1 MILVSGSLAYD
12 TIMNFPGFFKDSI
25 LPDHIHMLNVSF
37 LVEKMRKTYGGTA
50 GNIAY
55 TLALLGIK
63 AGVIGTVGSDFKEY
77 EDFLKKYGVLTH
89 YVRPIQDFYTSTAV
103 GIIDKAN
110 NALWS
115 FYVGADS
122 FSDQLSINDVGDPLD
137 FGVISPNNPK
147 TMLKFALEYTGKKI
161 PYMYDPGMQLPY
173 LDGNVLKKSFT
184 GAKIIIG
191 NDYEVKLMEKKTG
204 IADLNSLARHGKI
217 IITTLGEKGSRVVG
231 KGESFNIPAAKVS
244 DPCDPAGAG
253 DAYRGGFVAGYLRN
267 LPLPVCGRM
276 GSIASAY
283 TVEKYGTST
292 HYYTI
297 SEFEVR
303 YKENFGEKLEL
314 KVH

>member
-25 LPDHIHMLNVSF
+25 LPDQIHMLNISF

-63 AGVIGTVGSDFKEY
+63 VGVIGTVGSDFKEY
-77 EDFLKKYGVLTH
+77 EDFLRKFGIFTQYL
-89 YVRPIQDFYTSTAV
+89 RPIQDFYTSTAI

-115 FYVGADS
+115 FYVGADAL
-122 FSDQLSINDVGDPLD
+122 SDQMSIDDVSDPID
-137 FGVISPNNPK
+137 FGIISPNNPK
-147 TMLKFALEYTGKKI
+147 TMLKFALEYTRKKI
-161 PYMYDPGMQLPY
+161 PYLYDPGMQLPY
-173 LDGNVLKKSFT
+173 LDGDVLKKAFE
-184 GAKIIIG
+184 GASIIIG
-191 NDYEVKLMEKKTG
+191 NDYEVKLMENKTG
-204 IADLNSLARHGKI
+204 IEDLNSLANDGKI
-217 IITTLGEKGSRVVG
+217 IITTLGEKGSRIVSR
-231 KGESFNIPAAKVS
+231 GESYDIPPSTVS

-253 DAYRGGFVAGYLRN
+253 DAYRGGFIAGYLRK
-267 LPLPVCGRM
+267 LPLWVCGRM
-276 GSIASAY
+276 GSVAAAY

-292 HYYTI
+292 HYYTM

-303 YKENFGEKLEL
+303 YRENFKEKLEL
-314 KVH
+314 KNN